1 MAELFEVF
9 AGGKAP
15 NTTNIPEFLCSGFER
30 PNKKEA
36 VKDKQTRFAKYND
49 L

>member
-9 AGGKAP
+9 AGGKTS
-15 NTTNIPEFLCSGFER
+15 NSTDIPEFLCSEFDR

-36 VKDKQTRFAKYND
+36 VKDKQTRFAKYN
-49 L
+49 